1 MLTKND
7 IVYSGQQTDRVI
19 MAIALGID
27 GEVVL
32 TIPTFVDFYE
42 FLLANKTVVCVTD
55 DCDVVNFVNG
65 DEVVETL
72 SVDPLWG
79 SVLASNPDIMEI
91 VRRNPDNSL
100 IELTD
105 EIRTKMAVVP
115 GWTYDSTGFITPE
128 GWALLPLPTEEQV
141 RALQN
146 LREQSGE

>member
-19 MAIALGID
+19 MAIALGIE

-42 FLLANKTVVCVTD
+42 FLLANKNVVCASE
-55 DCDVVNFVNG
+55 DCNVVNFVDG
-65 DEVVETL
+65 EEVIQTL
-72 SVDPLWG
+72 FVDSLWG

-91 VRRNPDNSL
+91 VRRNPDNSPA
-100 IELTD
+100 ELTD
-105 EIRTKMAVVP
+105 ELRTKMAVVP
-115 GWTYDSTGFITPE
+115 GWTYDESGFIPPE
-128 GWALLPLPTEEQV
+128 GWELLPLPTEEQV